1 MKKYLSIV
9 LVLTVL
15 TNLVISSSPA
25 QAMVSIPSR
34 ERLQCLR
41 DNNCPQPTKE
51 DLELQAKKLSEL
63 HNIVL
68 IMILFFAG
76 AWIGIDLARLVL
88 INLKK

>member
-1 MKKYLSIV
+1 MKKYLSII
-9 LVLTVL
+9 LVL
-15 TNLVISSSPA
+15 TNLLVISSPPA
-25 QAMVSIPSR
+25 QAMVSIPSQ

-51 DLELQAKKLSEL
+51 DLELQSKKLSEL